1 MSRIVEIKSLIK
13 KLDSKTDSLSRAI
26 SISPNSSPVSE
37 QEISSLN
44 QIHAS
49 LENIDKLLD
58 NIAESRKRVMDSG
71 VNGGTSQTTSLSS
84 GGVLPS
90 VPPNDLTRNKV
101 EKVDG
106 EEDDDDD
113 DILEPSPFPTL
124 YCENLS
130 GGPLHMVVNSSRN
143 IQIDNEFFKGEVVH
157 NNPHKVCLSFSLSL
171 SLALLLSLSS
181 LVASQS
187 MHLFF

>member
-1 MSRIVEIKSLIK
+1 MASTDNIGAMSRIVEIKSLIK
-13 KLDSKTDSLSRAI
+13 KLDSKSDSLSRAI
-26 SISPNSSPVSE
+26 SISPNSSPVTE

-58 NIAESRKRVMDSG
+58 NIAESRKRVVDSG

-90 VPPNDLTRNKV
+90 VPPSDLTQNKV
-101 EKVDG
+101 MKGEKVDD
-106 EEDDDDD
+106 EEDDDD

-157 NNPHKVCLSFSLSL
+157 NNPHKVSLSL
-171 SLALLLSLSS
+171 FLFLSCSHCPLL
-181 LVASQS
+181 
-187 MHLFF
+187 